1 MRKNGCV
8 NVGNTEMFYA
18 AFGNGSRKM
27 IVLPGL
33 SDGLATVKGKAWI
46 LASSY
51 KDFCPYVIWLRVLSF
66 SVLAIVLRFPASSA
80 SDLKHS
86 RNCSSHPPL
95 LPLYNDG
102 RLPAKDQPH
111 NTPA

>member
-51 KDFCPYVIWLRVLSF
+51 KCFF
-66 SVLAIVLRFPASSA
+66 
-80 SDLKHS
+80 
-86 RNCSSHPPL
+86 
-95 LPLYNDG
+95 
-102 RLPAKDQPH
+102 KDY
-111 NTPA
+111 TVYCYRYTGVTSYC